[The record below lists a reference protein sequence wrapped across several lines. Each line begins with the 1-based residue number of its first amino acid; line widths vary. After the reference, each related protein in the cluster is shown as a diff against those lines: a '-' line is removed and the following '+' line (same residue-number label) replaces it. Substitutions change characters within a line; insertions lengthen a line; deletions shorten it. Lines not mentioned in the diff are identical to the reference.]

1 VRTTR
6 SSPTC
11 IGSGR
16 FSTTGG
22 TKQTLDQGLALLPP
36 AALAPVEAYPL
47 LYPLLDI
54 TTTLDPRFNTPTDS
68 APSTSPSRTRA
79 ALDAPIRR
87 LRC

>member
-1 VRTTR
+1 VYWIRT
-6 SSPTC
+6 
-11 IGSGR
+11 IQYY
-16 FSTTGG
+16 GG

-54 TTTLDPRFNTPTDS
+54 TTTLIRDS
-68 APSTSPSRTRA
+68 HRLPIRRRSTSPSRTRA